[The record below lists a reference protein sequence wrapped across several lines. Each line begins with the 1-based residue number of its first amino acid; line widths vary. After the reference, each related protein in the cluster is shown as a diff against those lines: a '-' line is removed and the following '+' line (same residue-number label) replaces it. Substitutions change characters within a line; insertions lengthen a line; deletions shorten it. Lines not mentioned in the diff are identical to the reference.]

1 MCASGSRISTS
12 PSAWMS
18 RARTSPGLVDADDQ
32 RLGVVDVQL
41 ERNLLQVEDDVGRVL
56 DHAGNRRELVQHAV
70 DLHGGDRRALDRG
83 EQHAPQRVADGRAEA
98 ALERLRVEPAEP
110 IGERLA
116 LELEP
121 LGSLKTF
128 PEHRSCPFANG
139 PADGPPDLQVTAGLP
154 PQVCVRLRAG
164 GCERESSSVS
174 SDCRA
179 QSRFRSTTSS
189 TARRS
194 AVPARAG

>member
-1 MCASGSRISTS
+1 MRISMWSLPSSATVAMWASGSRISTS

-18 RARTSPGLVDADDQ
+18 RARTSPALSTRERQ

-41 ERNLLQVEDDVGRVL
+41 QRNLLQVEDDVGRVL

-70 DLHGGDRRALDRG
+70 DLHRGDRRAFDRG
-83 EQHAPQRVADGRAEA
+83 QQHAPQRVADRRAEA

-110 IGERLA
+110 VRQRLA
-116 LELEP
+116 LELQP

-128 PEHRSCPFANG
+128 PEHVFCPFADG
-139 PADGPPDLQVTAGLP
+139 PADGPPDLQVTADLP

-164 GCERESSSVS
+164 GCDEG
-174 SDCRA
+174 
-179 QSRFRSTTSS
+179 FK
-189 TARRS
+189 ARIRTDF
-194 AVPARAG
+194 AEP